1 MIINQLIS
9 FLFII
14 SIIFSELGILTG
26 DSIENSDND
35 DDDTTVYTRLRRQLK
50 KFAYADPCEV
60 KCVSEKIQSKV
71 PIKVLA
77 KKCKETCQDKIANFK
92 PAVYYN

>member
-14 SIIFSELGILTG
+14 SIIFSGLGILTG
-26 DSIENSDND
+26 DSMENSDND
-35 DDDTTVYTRLRRQLK
+35 NDTTVYTRLRRQLK

-77 KKCKETCQDKIANFK
+77 VSYF
-92 PAVYYN
+92 YF